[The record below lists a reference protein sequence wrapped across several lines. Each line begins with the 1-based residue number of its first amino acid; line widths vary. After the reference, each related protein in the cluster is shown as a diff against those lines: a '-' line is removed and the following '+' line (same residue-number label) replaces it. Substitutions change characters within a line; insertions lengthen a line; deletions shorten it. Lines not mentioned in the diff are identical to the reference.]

1 MRLQK
6 RYIYSSLLS
15 GVAFIIFYLILNF
28 YLYISLILCILVY
41 IGGIFYFKDKDVR
54 IYDRQSIARYHFEMS
69 KLNSYKD
76 NINDESMKERLGKI
90 VVLYSKMVKYLET
103 MPRNATKIYNF
114 LDYYLPFTTALV
126 NKFIAVEKKSEKT
139 FVENKLILKMSVYVK
154 EIESECNK
162 VVSLISK
169 AKDKELDFEM
179 KVFERTTDIED
190 IDIKGSDNNE

>member
-6 RYIYSSLLS
+6 RYIYSALLS

-54 IYDRQSIARYHFEMS
+54 IYDRESIARYHFEMS

-162 VVSLISK
+162 VVNLISK

>member
-6 RYIYSSLLS
+6 RYIYSALLS
-15 GVAFIIFYLILNF
+15 GAAFIIFYLILNF

-54 IYDRQSIARYHFEMS
+54 IYDRESIARYHFEMS

-162 VVSLISK
+162 VVNLISK